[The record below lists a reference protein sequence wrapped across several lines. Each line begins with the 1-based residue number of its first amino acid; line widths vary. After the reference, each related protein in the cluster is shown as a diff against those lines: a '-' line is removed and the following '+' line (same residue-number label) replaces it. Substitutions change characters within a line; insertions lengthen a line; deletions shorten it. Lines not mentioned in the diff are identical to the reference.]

1 VSPQTGPP
9 HSVRQVIADVDLET
23 GADKRAKVESFRQ
36 SDWAQKPAE
45 LSRIEQNILDPT
57 KYLMRVTLTAEL
69 ADGRRVTVPGFE
81 FSGPRDG
88 VGAIWFRY
96 HGPQLHDDAHEHER
110 LLNETY
116 HVRLSDVEDA
126 IDQMLG
132 RNPEQHRPPRLSWG
146 RLLEAL
152 ASAGV
157 RTSEQELITSPLLVE
172 LSDDAR
178 AELAR
183 D

>member
-1 VSPQTGPP
+1 VSPQNGPP

-96 HGPQLHDDAHEHER
+96 HGPQLHDDRHEHER

-116 HVRLSDVEDA
+116 HVRLSDIEDA
-126 IDQMLG
+126 IDQMLEAATPSSTARLG
-132 RNPEQHRPPRLSWG
+132 SHGEGCWKRSPQPACEPASRN
-146 RLLEAL
+146 
-152 ASAGV
+152 
-157 RTSEQELITSPLLVE
+157 
-172 LSDDAR
+172 
-178 AELAR
+178 
-183 D
+183 